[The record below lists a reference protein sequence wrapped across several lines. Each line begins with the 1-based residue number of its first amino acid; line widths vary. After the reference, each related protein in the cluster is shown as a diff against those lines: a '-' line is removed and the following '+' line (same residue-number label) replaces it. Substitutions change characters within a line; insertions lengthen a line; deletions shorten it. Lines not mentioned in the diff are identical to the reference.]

1 MRKRRVGVTA
11 RASQIAGNGK
21 PGRQIDSEMAAP
33 LCKEN
38 TNGHQR
44 REPQQRVRM
53 EAWRQRRESQSAA
66 EPNRERRKHPGAWK
80 KEAHRRWEAQARCAR
95 ITRCRI

>member
-44 REPQQRVRM
+44 REPQQRGWM
-53 EAWRQRRESQSAA
+53 EEGGTSKVGGDSALRA
-66 EPNRERRKHPGAWK
+66 HEALPHTRPGGKPPETPAPFPS
-80 KEAHRRWEAQARCAR
+80 ELIFQN
-95 ITRCRI
+95 TRN